1 MDELPT
7 FPDELYMVEQEVEG
21 CSHMG
26 HPDLVEA
33 AVQCD
38 RMGFIQKY
46 RKVGKPMQVDMENRQ
61 QHRVTDGEGK
71 AITPWITWEGGGGP
85 CSDQ

>member
-1 MDELPT
+1 
-7 FPDELYMVEQEVEG
+7 
-21 CSHMG
+21 
-26 HPDLVEA
+26 
-33 AVQCD
+33 
-38 RMGFIQKY
+38 
-46 RKVGKPMQVDMENRQ
+46 MQVDMENRQ